1 MKKNKWILYALAAF
15 VLLLNSG
22 CEDFLDKSPEMG
34 ADETAIYKDYNTIT
48 GYIDYAFWNYLVN
61 YHAINDHG
69 NGHTYFGA
77 VSDEFAT
84 MWNGGESVKFHTGN
98 WLQKE
103 RDNTFE
109 IGSLPAAN
117 SNTEGPPICRSYRAI
132 RLANRVINNADRI
145 QNCTPEQLNCVLGQ
159 AYFYRAWF
167 YFQLIIRYG
176 GMPILDQVYVGS
188 GEEDIPRKTY
198 HESHDWMMTDIEK
211 AIEMLPEYW
220 DQNNTGRPNKVA
232 AMAFKEMALLY
243 DASPL
248 MQNDLTST
256 VVKGYDKDRAA
267 KAAVAADEVLKYLKE
282 FPRDGGTPP
291 YYYRMYKASEY
302 KNIFYFSRGAGA
314 PYICPEHLWYCRKVA
329 SGMALLIRYFWLFF
343 TTDNGT
349 TGPDAASGFMP
360 SQNMVDMY
368 EKKGPDGNYY
378 PITDPRAGYDP
389 QDPYAD
395 RDPRFKNNIITPGE
409 AWGQKTGKTF
419 YWTTY
424 VSNDAKSEYNIQK
437 TNPNSNQRNAS
448 GYVCRKYLWPEC
460 NDFTAGGYALNN
472 IMTCYIRYA
481 QVYLDYAEASFE
493 STGSAT
499 AKVPGC
505 SMTAE
510 EALNFVRNRVGVT
523 NVASDIV
530 NDPVQFRETLRRE
543 RTVELMFENHRWFDM
558 RRWMIMHELFA
569 KPNPIKGMAA
579 TPITP
584 LVPPPHPNA
593 LGFFADDP
601 RYDSKN
607 PQYDPDYKKQYD
619 SLLATFNAYDIT
631 IDPGNAD
638 LKFKYEVIDLPAEVR
653 GYTMKNYW
661 YPFTIVEVASQKNLV
676 QNPYW

>member
-1 MKKNKWILYALAAF
+1 MKKNKLILYSLAAF

-22 CEDFLDKSPEMG
+22 CEKFLDKSPDMG
-34 ADETAIYKDYNTIT
+34 ADEDAIYKDYNSIT
-48 GYIDYAFWNYLVN
+48 GFIDYGFWNYLVN
-61 YHAINDHG
+61 YHAVNDHG

-84 MWNGGESVKFHTGN
+84 MWNGGESIAFHTGN
-98 WLQKE
+98 WLQKN

-109 IGSLPAAN
+109 TGSLPAAN
-117 SNTEGPPICRSYRAI
+117 SSTEGPPICRSYRAI
-132 RLANRVINNADRI
+132 RMANRVINNADRI
-145 QNCTPEQLNCVLGQ
+145 QNCTPEQLNWVLGQ

-167 YFQLIIRYG
+167 YFQLLIRYG
-176 GMPILDQVYVGS
+176 GMPILDKVFVGS
-188 GEEDIPRKTY
+188 GDDDIPRMTY

-220 DQNNTGRPNKVA
+220 DDTNTGRPSKIA
-232 AMAFKEMALLY
+232 AMAFKSMAMLY

-248 MQNDLTST
+248 MQNDLSKTE
-256 VVKGYDKDRAA
+256 VKEYDKERAA
-267 KAAVAADEVLKYLKE
+267 KAAVAADDVLKCLAE

-291 YYYRMYKASEY
+291 YYYRMLDSAEY
-302 KNIFYFSRGAGA
+302 KNIFYFPRGGSA
-314 PYICPEHLWYCRKVA
+314 PYVCAEHLWYNRKVV
-329 SGMALLIRYFWLFF
+329 SNMSLMIRYFWLFF
-343 TTDNGT
+343 STETF

-368 EKKGPDGNYY
+368 EKKGPDGKYY

-395 RDPRFKNNIITPGE
+395 RDPRFHNNIITPGE
-409 AWGQKTGKTF
+409 AWGLKNGKTF

-424 VSNDAKSEYNIQK
+424 VSDDTGSEYYKLK

-448 GYVCRKYLWPEC
+448 GYICRKYLWPEC
-460 NDFTAGGYALNN
+460 NDFTNGYGNN
-472 IMTCYIRYA
+472 ATLTCYIRYA
-481 QVYLDYAEASFE
+481 QVYLDFAEASFE
-493 STGSAT
+493 ATGSAT
-499 AKVPGC
+499 AKVAGC

-510 EALNFVRNRVGVT
+510 EALNVVRNRVHVS

-530 NDPVQFRETLRRE
+530 NNPAQFRETLRRE

-558 RRWMIMHELFA
+558 RRWMIMHEICA
-569 KPNPIKGMAA
+569 KPNPIKGMQV

-584 LVPPPHPNA
+584 LAPSA
-593 LGFFADDP
+593 
-601 RYDSKN
+601 
-607 PQYDPDYKKQYD
+607 
-619 SLLATFNAYDIT
+619 DIT
-631 IDPGNAD
+631 VDPGNAN
-638 LKFKYEVIDLPAEVR
+638 LKFRYEVIDLPAEVR

-661 YPFTIVEVASQKNLV
+661 YPFTLMEVAAQKNLV